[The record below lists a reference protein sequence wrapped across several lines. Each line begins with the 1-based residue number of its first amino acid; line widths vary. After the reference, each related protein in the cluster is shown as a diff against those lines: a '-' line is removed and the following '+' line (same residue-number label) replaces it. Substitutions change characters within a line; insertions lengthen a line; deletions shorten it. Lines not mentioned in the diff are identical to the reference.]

1 MKRIYSLFLFL
12 LISVQVSVA
21 QIVTISDIKNKLDK
35 MFAGLDKTRVPTGY
49 LLDAA
54 FNIVDFSK
62 YSGREITDSNYVNP
76 SVLSDIISDL
86 NSAAVNTS
94 QLNNADIIS
103 DIICN
108 IESSAVPIDI
118 VAMRYAYIV
127 ENALSDSLIN
137 YSNGRVCDSFVEGLW
152 QNPYGESTIVG
163 FASCETVSSYSGE
176 ASFFISD
183 FCSNF
188 QNTTLLEIDFG
199 DGLGYRTVS
208 FNQNVSVLYPSF
220 GIKELKL
227 RLSNSG
233 NTYLAHCIIYFRQL
247 VNQSVPVP
255 ASSPLDT
262 EIFATYE
269 GVQYK
274 AKITTN
280 IIGDFDEPIIVAEGF
295 DPWIFH
301 EESNLS
307 KVYRLF

>member
-1 MKRIYSLFLFL
+1 
-12 LISVQVSVA
+12 VQVSVA

-76 SVLSDIISDL
+76 SILSDIISDL

-103 DIICN
+103 DIICDV
-108 IESSAVPIDI
+108 EASAIPIDI

-127 ENALSDSLIN
+127 ENALSDNLIN
-137 YSNGRVCDSFVEGLW
+137 YSNGRASDSFVEGLW

-163 FASCETVSSYSGE
+163 FSSCKTVSSYSRE

-188 QNTTLLEIDFG
+188 KNTTLLEIDFG

-208 FNQNVSVLYPSF
+208 FNQNISVLYSSF

-233 NTYLAHCIIYFRQL
+233 NTYLGHCIIYFRQL
-247 VNQSVPVP
+247 VNQSVPIP
-255 ASSPLDT
+255 TSSPLDT
-262 EIFATYE
+262 EVFATYE

-280 IIGDFDEPIIVAEGF
+280 INRRF
-295 DPWIFH
+295 
-301 EESNLS
+301 
-307 KVYRLF
+307 R